1 MANEAAVQYE
11 KLYKQDGSIQKV
23 INGLGEQMHDCLAP
37 TLDHCITTLIQHG
50 VIDIDVQTFAERY
63 QSFAEPCAEAF
74 NDVYDR
80 YAEVVM
86 DEEEWMAGCV
96 QNKNINF
103 GDVTMKVVEG
113 SVTPSGLT
121 VCISNNTGI
130 DINGGINYDFS
141 IEKKE
146 DDKWSPVK
154 EIGDR
159 TTDTETYIFQGER
172 DLNINWSE
180 IYGSLSAGEYRV
192 VKFFYPSTEDGSYGT
207 DDGFY
212 LFAEFSIE

>member
-1 MANEAAVQYE
+1 MLWDEPKIFFLERRYFFSIILSEFLKNRVALQYHIKVVE
-11 KLYKQDGSIQKV
+11 KNDGFVVEVYEMKKILVLSLCFV
-23 INGLGEQMHDCLAP
+23 LA
-37 TLDHCITTLIQHG
+37 L
-50 VIDIDVQTFAERY
+50 
-63 QSFAEPCAEAF
+63 
-74 NDVYDR
+74 
-80 YAEVVM
+80 
-86 DEEEWMAGCV
+86 WMAGCV

-121 VCISNNTGI
+121 VRISNNTGI

>member
-1 MANEAAVQYE
+1 MKKILV
-11 KLYKQDGSIQKV
+11 LSLCFV
-23 INGLGEQMHDCLAP
+23 LA
-37 TLDHCITTLIQHG
+37 L
-50 VIDIDVQTFAERY
+50 
-63 QSFAEPCAEAF
+63 
-74 NDVYDR
+74 
-80 YAEVVM
+80 
-86 DEEEWMAGCV
+86 WMAGCV
-96 QNKNINF
+96 QNKNISF

-121 VCISNNTGI
+121 VRISNNTGI

-146 DDKWSPVK
+146 ADKWSPVK

>member
-1 MANEAAVQYE
+1 MKKILV
-11 KLYKQDGSIQKV
+11 LSLCFV
-23 INGLGEQMHDCLAP
+23 LA
-37 TLDHCITTLIQHG
+37 L
-50 VIDIDVQTFAERY
+50 
-63 QSFAEPCAEAF
+63 
-74 NDVYDR
+74 
-80 YAEVVM
+80 
-86 DEEEWMAGCV
+86 WMAGCV

-121 VCISNNTGI
+121 VRISNNTGI

-141 IEKKE
+141 IEKK
-146 DDKWSPVK
+146 
-154 EIGDR
+154 
-159 TTDTETYIFQGER
+159 
-172 DLNINWSE
+172 
-180 IYGSLSAGEYRV
+180 EYRV

>member
-1 MANEAAVQYE
+1 MHTDTGILINCTSNF
-11 KLYKQDGSIQKV
+11 KLGSTFV
-23 INGLGEQMHDCLAP
+23 LA
-37 TLDHCITTLIQHG
+37 L
-50 VIDIDVQTFAERY
+50 
-63 QSFAEPCAEAF
+63 
-74 NDVYDR
+74 
-80 YAEVVM
+80 
-86 DEEEWMAGCV
+86 WMAGCV

-121 VCISNNTGI
+121 VRISNNTGI

>member
-1 MANEAAVQYE
+1 MICCSKKNGKPKYHIKVVEKNDGFVVEVYE
-11 KLYKQDGSIQKV
+11 MKKILVLSLCFV
-23 INGLGEQMHDCLAP
+23 LA
-37 TLDHCITTLIQHG
+37 L
-50 VIDIDVQTFAERY
+50 
-63 QSFAEPCAEAF
+63 
-74 NDVYDR
+74 
-80 YAEVVM
+80 
-86 DEEEWMAGCV
+86 WMAGCV

-103 GDVTMKVVEG
+103 GDVTMKVVGG

-121 VCISNNTGI
+121 VRISNNTGI

>member
-1 MANEAAVQYE
+1 MKKILV
-11 KLYKQDGSIQKV
+11 LSLCFV
-23 INGLGEQMHDCLAP
+23 LA
-37 TLDHCITTLIQHG
+37 L
-50 VIDIDVQTFAERY
+50 
-63 QSFAEPCAEAF
+63 
-74 NDVYDR
+74 
-80 YAEVVM
+80 
-86 DEEEWMAGCV
+86 WMAGCV

-121 VCISNNTGI
+121 
-130 DINGGINYDFS
+130 GINYDFS

>member
-1 MANEAAVQYE
+1 MKKILV
-11 KLYKQDGSIQKV
+11 LSLCFV
-23 INGLGEQMHDCLAP
+23 LA
-37 TLDHCITTLIQHG
+37 L
-50 VIDIDVQTFAERY
+50 
-63 QSFAEPCAEAF
+63 
-74 NDVYDR
+74 
-80 YAEVVM
+80 
-86 DEEEWMAGCV
+86 WMAGCV

-121 VCISNNTGI
+121 VRISNNTGI

-192 VKFFYPSTEDGSYGT
+192 VKFFIHRQKMALMVQTMVFTYSLSSVSSNKYE
-207 DDGFY
+207 FY
-212 LFAEFSIE
+212 RGAATSVGAVNGRDERRTSAPPLTAPPGLALRLSRRASPRGACPPPLILGGGQ

>member
-1 MANEAAVQYE
+1 MKKILV
-11 KLYKQDGSIQKV
+11 LSLCFV
-23 INGLGEQMHDCLAP
+23 LA
-37 TLDHCITTLIQHG
+37 L
-50 VIDIDVQTFAERY
+50 
-63 QSFAEPCAEAF
+63 
-74 NDVYDR
+74 
-80 YAEVVM
+80 
-86 DEEEWMAGCV
+86 WMAGCV

-121 VCISNNTGI
+121 VRISNNTGI

-192 VKFFYPSTEDGSYGT
+192 VKFFYPSTEDALMVQTMVFTYSLSSVSSNKYE
-207 DDGFY
+207 FY
-212 LFAEFSIE
+212 RGAATSVGAVNGRDERRTSAPPLTAPPGLALRLSRRASPRGACPPPLILGGGQ